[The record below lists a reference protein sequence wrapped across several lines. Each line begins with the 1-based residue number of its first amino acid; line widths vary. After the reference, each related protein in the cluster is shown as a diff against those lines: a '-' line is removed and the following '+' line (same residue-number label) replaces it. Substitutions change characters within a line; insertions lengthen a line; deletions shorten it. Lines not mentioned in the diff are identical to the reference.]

1 MKTSKLL
8 FCLLTLAWALLV
20 LSGSIAALLLL
31 ARPFFAAH
39 VALLDL
45 SAHTPWT
52 AEQIREGF
60 GEMMNFCLLGA
71 PFGTGVMRW
80 SPSGMAHFADC
91 ARLFRL
97 DFLVLFLSAL
107 ALAAGWLLHRRGVHP
122 ARPLGRGCPF
132 WAGIL
137 LGGSF
142 LSISLLAALDF
153 DRAFV
158 VFHRLFF
165 PGKSNWLFDPAA
177 DEIIRVLPQVFFRNC
192 AITIA
197 VLLLLG
203 CAALIASDLRRGPS
217 ASAKRR

>member
-1 MKTSKLL
+1 MKTSRLL
-8 FCLLTLAWALLV
+8 FCLFTLAWALLV

-60 GEMMNFCLLGA
+60 GEMMDFCLLGT
-71 PFGTGVMRW
+71 PFGTGVMHW
-80 SPSGMAHFADC
+80 SPSGMAHFSDC

-97 DFLVLFLSAL
+97 DFLALFLSVL
-107 ALAAGWLLHRRGVHP
+107 ALAAGWVLYRRGARP
-122 ARPLGRGCPF
+122 ARPLGRSCTF
-132 WAGIL
+132 WAGL
-137 LGGSF
+137 LLSGSF
-142 LSISLLAALDF
+142 LAIGLLAALDF

-165 PGKSNWLFDPAA
+165 PSKSNWLFDPAT

-192 AITIA
+192 AIAIA
-197 VLLLLG
+197 AFLVLG
-203 CAALIASDLRRGPS
+203 CAALILSDLRRKPK
-217 ASAKRR
+217 KRTRR